1 MHAAPKLL
9 LRQRVGIYYLL
20 LLMQQLH
27 PAPQIK
33 VTHNKR
39 MKAFEIKRDSGS
51 YTENT
56 IISRAV

>member
-9 LRQRVGIYYLL
+9 LRQRVGIYYYL

-33 VTHNKR
+33 
-39 MKAFEIKRDSGS
+39 
-51 YTENT
+51 
-56 IISRAV
+56 